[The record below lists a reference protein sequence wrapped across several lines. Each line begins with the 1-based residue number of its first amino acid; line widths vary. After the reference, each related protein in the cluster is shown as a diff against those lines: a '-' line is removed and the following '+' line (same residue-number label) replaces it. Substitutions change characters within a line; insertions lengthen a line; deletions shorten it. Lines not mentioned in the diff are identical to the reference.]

1 MAQFSLLILN
11 NCPLQ
16 SFSSCFLWWNK
27 GLVEVVTFAQCCY
40 TLSMGSI
47 RIGQRTNYTH
57 LGVPLLPSHQM
68 IVIHNM
74 SMTHGPRSYPSVAT
88 QVPLSLHFIQP
99 WLWHSKSHRILLG
112 LWRAFYLKSS
122 WDHWLIS
129 CQQLKNCHPSVQ
141 VWNHKWAEVAP
152 SAYYKSPEPLGRQ
165 SHCRKSR
172 RDFCSVYRTR
182 WAFFKAKV
190 TPVYSLNEMTL

>member
-16 SFSSCFLWWNK
+16 SFSSCFSWWNK
-27 GLVEVVTFAQCCY
+27 GLAEVVTFAQCCY

-47 RIGQRTNYTH
+47 RIGQRTNYPH

-129 CQQLKNCHPSVQ
+129 WLSATEELSSFCTSLKPQ
-141 VWNHKWAEVAP
+141 VSWSCTFCLLQISWTTWQAK
-152 SAYYKSPEPLGRQ
+152 PLQEIKERLLF
-165 SHCRKSR
+165 H
-172 RDFCSVYRTR
+172 
-182 WAFFKAKV
+182 
-190 TPVYSLNEMTL
+190 L